1 VNRFSRRAAALTFA
15 AALLGAYVPSSA
27 ASNLVINQ
35 NSNHKSFTTK
45 RGSTLTLSL
54 NSTYWTIAPKG
65 AGSVVTSV
73 GKEKVKAILPGPN
86 APTGCKIA
94 GMGCGTVT
102 MHFKAMKIGR
112 TLITASRVSCG
123 EALLCSPAQKTFS
136 IKVVVVK

>member
-1 VNRFSRRAAALTFA
+1 VTRFSRKAAALTFA

-27 ASNLVINQ
+27 ASNLVVNQ
-35 NSNHKSFTTK
+35 NSNHRTYTVK
-45 RGSTLTLSL
+45 RGSKLTLSL
-54 NSTYWTIAPKG
+54 NSTYWTIAPKA

-73 GKEKVKAILPGPN
+73 GNETVKAILPGPN
-86 APTGCKIA
+86 APAGCKIA

-102 MHFKAMKIGR
+102 MHFKAMKIGK
-112 TLITASRVSCG
+112 TSITASRVSCG